1 MGSEQRMKFL
11 MRLLWLFCSIPS
23 LIFLPLMSVNLQR
36 NPHAWDHEVFNNLPS
51 QVVLLNMWIKQLTHL
66 IK

>member
-1 MGSEQRMKFL
+1 MKFL
-11 MRLLWLFCSIPS
+11 TRLLWLFHSIPS
-23 LIFLPLMSVNLQR
+23 LIFLPLMSVDLQR

-51 QVVLLNMWIKQLTHL
+51 QVVLLNVWIKQLTHL